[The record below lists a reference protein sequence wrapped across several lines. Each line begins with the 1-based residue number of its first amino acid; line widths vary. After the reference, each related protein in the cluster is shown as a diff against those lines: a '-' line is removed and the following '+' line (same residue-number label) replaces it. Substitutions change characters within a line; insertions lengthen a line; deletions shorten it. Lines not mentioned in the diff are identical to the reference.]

1 MNSIFKDI
9 IEFDYWAN
17 NQILTILEH
26 QKVID
31 KDILMFHHILEAQRV
46 WIHRILNL
54 PVDLSWFDDN
64 LNIIE
69 FRPIMEA
76 SVQKIR
82 AYLETAP
89 NLEQSVHFQNIK
101 KENSSF
107 KSCDILFH
115 FLNHGTHHR
124 AQILI
129 SLKNQGI
136 SIPDLDYL
144 YWKNII

>member
-1 MNSIFKDI
+1 MTTIFKDI

-17 NQILTILEH
+17 NEILTILEH

-46 WIHRILNL
+46 WIHRILDL
-54 PVDLSWFDDN
+54 PVDLSWFEDN

-69 FRPIMEA
+69 FRPIME
-76 SVQKIR
+76 SNVQKIR
-82 AYLETAP
+82 AFIDTEP
-89 NLEQSVHFQNIK
+89 NLNEYFHFQNIK
-101 KENSSF
+101 KEDSTF
-107 KSCDILFH
+107 MRRDVLFH

-129 SLKNQGI
+129 SLKNQSI

-144 YWKNII
+144 HWKNII

>member
-1 MNSIFKDI
+1 MTTLVKDI

-26 QKVID
+26 QKVIE

-64 LNIIE
+64 LNIEE

-76 SVQKIR
+76 NFQKIS
-82 AYLETAP
+82 AFIDSEPKLNEYI
-89 NLEQSVHFQNIK
+89 HFQNIK
-101 KENSSF
+101 NEDSAF
-107 KSCDILFH
+107 KSQDVLFH

-136 SIPDLDYL
+136 AIPDLYYL
-144 YWKNII
+144 HWKNII